1 MRTST
6 YLKYGEICDIYDIKG
21 FHWRDFFYL
30 FSIYHYL
37 ASHRHRLKG
46 NQMNTKLIVRAIF
59 FLAMWIV
66 MVFTHPLAYA
76 CTAFMMSD
84 DESVLVGN
92 NEDYKIPYTR
102 VWFVPAE
109 NDRYGRV
116 FFGYDNWSPQ
126 GGMNDQGLFFDFFA
140 TKKLEIKLSKGKP
153 KFPGPMLNI
162 MLAELATVEEVLEMF
177 GQYNLEWMSKGQ
189 MFIVDKSGDAAIIE
203 GDEVIRK
210 SGSYQ
215 VVTNFRLSKIPED
228 QRPCR
233 WPAWSCSRYKK
244 AEKMLAQSNTV
255 TVSHFRDIL
264 KATHRSQYNV
274 IARTLYSNIYD
285 LKKGLVYLYYLHN
298 FDNEV
303 VLDLNEELKKGRHYY
318 ELPSLFGK
326 ELTYD
331 RKVYTH
337 PSPAFSISY
346 PKHYKVTEP
355 AQDEVLRAKYPIS
368 SLPLFQVVVKDK
380 PQDIRLQDIGERHY
394 TNEFEKFGSSVKLVS
409 SMQTALSDGTPA
421 NEVQFDWVSNDHW
434 PVKTMIVSTY
444 REDKLIFAAVSSTA
458 HPEAL
463 REFLYS
469 LRFD

>member
-1 MRTST
+1 MNVKLNVR
-6 YLKYGEICDIYDIKG
+6 
-21 FHWRDFFYL
+21 FAL
-30 FSIYHYL
+30 FW
-37 ASHRHRLKG
+37 A
-46 NQMNTKLIVRAIF
+46 T
-59 FLAMWIV
+59 WIV
-66 MVFTHPLAYA
+66 VILTHSLAYA

-84 DESVLVGN
+84 GESVLVGN

-109 NDRYGRV
+109 NERYGRV
-116 FFGYDNWSPQ
+116 YFGYDNWSPQ
-126 GGMNDQGLFFDFFA
+126 GGMNDQGLFFDFFL

-153 KFPGPMLNI
+153 KFPGPMI
-162 MLAELATVEEVLEMF
+162 DTMLAELATVEEVLDMF
-177 GQYNLEWMSKGQ
+177 SQYNLEWMSKGQ

-215 VVTNFRLSKIPED
+215 VVTNFRLSKIPEN
-228 QRPCR
+228 QRPCE

-255 TVSHFRDIL
+255 TVDHFRDIL
-264 KATHRSQYNV
+264 KATHRGPYNM

-298 FDNEV
+298 FDKEV
-303 VLDLNEELKKGRHYY
+303 VLDLSEELKKGRHYY

-337 PSPAFSISY
+337 SSPAFSISY
-346 PKHYKVTEP
+346 PKHYKVTAP

-368 SLPLFQVVVKDK
+368 SMPLFGVVVKDK
-380 PQDIRLQDIGERHY
+380 PQDIRLQDIGERLY
-394 TNEFEKFGSSVKLVS
+394 TSEFKKIGSSVKLVS
-409 SMQTALSDGTPA
+409 STQTTLRDGTPA
-421 NEVQFDWVSNDHW
+421 NEVQFDWVLNDYW
-434 PVKTMIVSTY
+434 PVKTMIVSAY
-444 REDKLIFAAVSSTA
+444 RGGKLIFAAVTSFA